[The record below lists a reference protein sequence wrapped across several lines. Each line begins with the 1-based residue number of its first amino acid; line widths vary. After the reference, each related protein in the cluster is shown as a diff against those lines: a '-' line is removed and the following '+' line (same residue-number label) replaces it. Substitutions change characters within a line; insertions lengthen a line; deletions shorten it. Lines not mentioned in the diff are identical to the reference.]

1 MAVTAPTVTSQ
12 GPRLWK
18 VKTLSGQ
25 EIEVQG
31 TSERDFYR
39 GQQTKYQAENSF
51 TATTDLQDLDRLIFM
66 ELMTYRNTCWLA
78 SGKNYYSE
86 MLGPSEEADC
96 RRAIKENAPLISN
109 VKNDLGL
116 TKAQRDK
123 EQFESVGKY
132 LVDLKARAR
141 EHGINRENQLQKA
154 IVLMNQLF
162 SVVGAFDRA
171 DETERGKLGLETS
184 DDVLDW
190 IRDVMRPEFDSVDA
204 YFRANQQ
211 KFWVRKL

>member
-1 MAVTAPTVTSQ
+1 MTTATLSTT

-31 TSERDFYR
+31 AGERDFFR
-39 GQQTKYQAENSF
+39 NQQAKYQAENSF
-51 TATTDLQDLDRLIFM
+51 TANSDVQDLDRLIFM

-78 SGKNYYSE
+78 SGKNYHGE
-86 MLGPSEEADC
+86 LLGPSEESDC

-123 EQFESVGKY
+123 EQYESVGKY

-141 EHGINRENQLQKA
+141 EHGINRETQVQKA

-162 SVVGAFDRA
+162 SIVGAFDRA
-171 DETERGKLGLETS
+171 DEIERDKLGLQDA

-190 IRDVMRPEFDSVDA
+190 VRDVMRPEFDKVDE
-204 YFRANQQ
+204 YYRSHNQ